1 MSKRHI
7 EQYIPQAIEVLEQTF
22 TDGVIPSAYNGYI
35 SSFGASIIQSGL
47 LPTLALFENTNA
59 STKENKEY
67 LSYLIIQILTGSPDD
82 RSLLRYAIESSE
94 DEAQLKRKIL
104 DISIALKLSIRTFK
118 LDKGK
123 SDKGGK
129 YE

>member
-129 YE
+129 DE